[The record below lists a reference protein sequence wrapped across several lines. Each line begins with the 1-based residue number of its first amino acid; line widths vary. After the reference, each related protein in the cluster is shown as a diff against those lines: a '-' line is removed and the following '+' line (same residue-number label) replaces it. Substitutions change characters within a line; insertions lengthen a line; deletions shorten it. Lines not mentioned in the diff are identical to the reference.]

1 MVGWHH
7 PIMDMSFAN
16 SRRQRR
22 TGKPGALQSM
32 GLERAGDKLLT
43 EQQTAAIMK
52 SQQSTFAQLVFL
64 QLHFK
69 KALYILSNSP

>member
-1 MVGWHH
+1 
-7 PIMDMSFAN
+7 
-16 SRRQRR
+16 
-22 TGKPGALQSM
+22 M

-43 EQQTAAIMK
+43 AQQTAAIMK

-64 QLHFK
+64 QLRFK